1 MSKVMSKVISL
12 AGLKKFAL
20 RAFFTLSGSYFIGH
34 IIVALRDG
42 WLR

>member
-1 MSKVMSKVISL
+1 M
-12 AGLKKFAL
+12 KKL
-20 RAFFTLSGSYFIGH
+20 IIRAFFTLSGSYFIGH